1 MENNKMEEHLDL
13 RELVEDE
20 VEYKK
25 LDPGTTNKALRYIR
39 ESGRLMEMLDLVV
52 SEAISAVK

>member
-1 MENNKMEEHLDL
+1 MENNKKEEHLDL

-25 LDPGTTNKALRYIR
+25 LDPDTTNKALRYIR
-39 ESGRLMEMLDLVV
+39 ESDRLMQLLDLVV
-52 SEAISAVK
+52 SEAISAVE